1 MSRPAGDD
9 DPPSDGHGGCSGAN
23 GHICCLYGH
32 DSNNNTP
39 NKDVHPS
46 DSRDRHGDTGGGG
59 DDNGNPVPVSSAS
72 GPAVD
77 VGT

>member
-1 MSRPAGDD
+1 MSRPADD
-9 DPPSDGHGGCSGAN
+9 DNPPSDDHDGCSGAN
-23 GHICCLYGH
+23 GHICCLYGR

-39 NKDVHPS
+39 NKDVPP
-46 DSRDRHGDTGGGG
+46 SRDRHGDTGGGG

>member
-1 MSRPAGDD
+1 MSRPVDD
-9 DPPSDGHGGCSGAN
+9 DNPPNDGHGGCSSAN
-23 GHICCLYGH
+23 GHLCCLYGPGR

-39 NKDVHPS
+39 KDVHPS
-46 DSRDRHGDTGGGG
+46 SRDRHGDTGGGG
-59 DDNGNPVPVSSAS
+59 DDSGNTAPVSSAS